1 MVYCLYN
8 YEFKEIN
15 SSGPLYFDWLHN
27 NIFITLTVEVF
38 LNYELSVLVIKD
50 QSRPSSN
57 LLG

>member
-1 MVYCLYN
+1 MN
-8 YEFKEIN
+8 FKEIN

-57 LLG
+57 LLD